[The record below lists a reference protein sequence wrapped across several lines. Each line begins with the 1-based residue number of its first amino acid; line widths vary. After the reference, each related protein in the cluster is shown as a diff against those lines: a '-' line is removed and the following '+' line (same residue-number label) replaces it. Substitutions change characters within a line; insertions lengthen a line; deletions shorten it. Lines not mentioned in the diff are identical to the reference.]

1 MGSVHTPE
9 YDSASRGKAAET
21 QQSREG
27 PREGEP
33 SEVHLPTAMGGMV
46 ALEED
51 FLDRRHADGG
61 PRDGG
66 PREETAVRVRAESSH
81 TAFLSRF

>member
-51 FLDRRHADGG
+51 FIDRRHADGG
-61 PRDGG
+61 PR
-66 PREETAVRVRAESSH
+66 EEAAVRVRAESSH

>member
-46 ALEED
+46 GLKED
-51 FLDRRHADGG
+51 FIDRRHAN
-61 PRDGG
+61 GG

>member
-51 FLDRRHADGG
+51 FIDRRHADGG
-61 PRDGG
+61 PG
-66 PREETAVRVRAESSH
+66 EETAVRVKAESSH